1 MSVAT
6 ASFPLAT
13 AQPEERVDYLKKVLI
28 WTSGGLVLSGA
39 SGLLTAGILYAA
51 AAMGLNFVFNQWVML
66 AFIFGSYGV
75 AQFVA
80 PKMVFGQAKVIGFG
94 VGAFFQGI
102 SMGYLLLAAISMGI
116 QDGNPFGLVG
126 AALIL
131 TSMTG
136 MGMTAY
142 VWTGPKDFSMIG
154 GLLSAVFV
162 PMLVLMAVSFIFPA
176 LFGGVLGTIMC
187 AVFVV
192 ISAAGLLYQINQV
205 MHQLRTDMH
214 IEGAYLITMGVLI
227 LFWNILSLLMRL
239 NRR

>member
-1 MSVAT
+1 
-6 ASFPLAT
+6 
-13 AQPEERVDYLKKVLI
+13 
-28 WTSGGLVLSGA
+28 
-39 SGLLTAGILYAA
+39 
-51 AAMGLNFVFNQWVML
+51 
-66 AFIFGSYGV
+66 
-75 AQFVA
+75 
-80 PKMVFGQAKVIGFG
+80 
-94 VGAFFQGI
+94 
-102 SMGYLLLAAISMGI
+102 
-116 QDGNPFGLVG
+116 
-126 AALIL
+126 
-131 TSMTG
+131 MTG